1 MEILVIGA
9 SGATGRLLVEQLLTR
24 GHRVK
29 VIVRSSDTLPDVIK
43 SHENV
48 SVIEASISGLSDAAL
63 ATHVKECDCIAS
75 CPGHNMSFKGV
86 YGHPRRL
93 LTDTTRR
100 LCKAVKASYPEELV
114 KFVLMNTIGNRNRDL
129 DEPISFGQKCVIGL
143 LRILV
148 PPHPDNEQAADYLRT
163 EVGQNDSELEWV
175 AVRPDSLLNEGIV
188 TDYEVHASPTRSAI
202 FDAGKT
208 SRINVS
214 HFLAY
219 LVTEYAVWQKWKV
232 QMPVIYNK
240 ASE

>member
-1 MEILVIGA
+1 
-9 SGATGRLLVEQLLTR
+9 
-24 GHRVK
+24 
-29 VIVRSSDTLPDVIK
+29 
-43 SHENV
+43 
-48 SVIEASISGLSDAAL
+48 
-63 ATHVKECDCIAS
+63 
-75 CPGHNMSFKGV
+75 MSFKGV

-114 KFVLMNTIGNRNRDL
+114 KFVLMKTIGNRNRDL